1 MRKEEG
7 RMLRRKVF
15 CVNCI
20 SRTSSSGHI
29 KSSWRIKQLVSV
41 NNITRGTK
49 SNSDE
54 EKLRLLLFESL
65 QTKLL

>member
-1 MRKEEG
+1 
-7 RMLRRKVF
+7 MLRRKVF

-20 SRTSSSGHI
+20 SRTSSSEHI

-49 SNSDE
+49 SNREQDE

-65 QTKLL
+65 QTKLI

>member
-1 MRKEEG
+1 
-7 RMLRRKVF
+7 MLRRKVF

-49 SNSDE
+49 SNREQDE

-65 QTKLL
+65 QTKLI

>member
-1 MRKEEG
+1 
-7 RMLRRKVF
+7 MLRRKVF
-15 CVNCI
+15 CVYCI

-49 SNSDE
+49 SNREQDE

-65 QTKLL
+65 QTKLI

>member
-1 MRKEEG
+1 
-7 RMLRRKVF
+7 MLRRKVF

-20 SRTSSSGHI
+20 SRTSSEHI

-49 SNSDE
+49 SNREQDE
-54 EKLRLLLFESL
+54 EKLRLLFF
-65 QTKLL
+65 